1 MKKVTATTT
10 QINILSK
17 FLGRYTTG
25 AIRRDLMLTN
35 DQYVIRSIINPGY
48 LSKGYISRVA
58 NIIYYTDALDT
69 VQREYLWF

>member
-10 QINILSK
+10 QINTLSK
-17 FLGRYTTG
+17 FLGKYTTG
-25 AIRRDLMLTN
+25 AIRKDLMLTN
-35 DQYVIRSIINPGY
+35 DQYAIRSIINPGY
-48 LSKGYISRVA
+48 LSKSYISRVA